1 MGGYENLNEIDN
13 AFVLSILTGG
23 LVLRFDPTIES
34 QRESIKFHLNSY
46 LNSSKLN
53 ENYLIATLGTKL
65 FGEKSLENDGHSFS
79 LLDIIKTNETILL
92 KVRNSQKRM
101 KLKVKL
107 SKK

>member
-1 MGGYENLNEIDN
+1 MDGYENLNEIDS
-13 AFVLSILTGG
+13 AFVLNILTGG

-34 QRESIKFHLNSY
+34 QRESIKFHLKSY
-46 LNSSKLN
+46 FGSKLN

-65 FGEKSLENDGHSFS
+65 FSDKCLENDGHSFS
-79 LLDIIKTNETILL
+79 LIDIIKTNETILL